1 MMNFELQEAK
11 LILSRTPDVLD
22 SLLTG
27 LPDAWLSNN
36 EGPDTW
42 SPFDVLGHL
51 IHGEKTDWMARAK
64 KCLARGEEK
73 KFESFDRFAQ
83 FEESVGKTAT
93 DLLER
98 FRELRG
104 ANLQFIDDLEIDEE
118 KLKSIGIH
126 PKFGEVTLRQLLSTW
141 AAHDLN
147 HIVQI
152 CRVMA
157 RQYHEEVG
165 PCKQYMRVMQDVVP
179 YEK

>member
-1 MMNFELQEAK
+1 MMNFDVQEARAV
-11 LILSRTPDVLD
+11 LSRTPDVLD
-22 SLLTG
+22 SLLRG

-64 KCLARGEEK
+64 KCLAEGEEK

-83 FEESVGKTAT
+83 FEESVGKTT
-93 DLLER
+93 VDLLAR

-104 ANLQFIDDLEIDEE
+104 ANLQFIDELEIDEE

-157 RQYHEEVG
+157 RQYHDEVG
-165 PCKQYMRVMQDVVP
+165 PWKQYMRVMQDVVP

>member
-1 MMNFELQEAK
+1 MMNFDLQEARA
-11 LILSRTPDVLD
+11 ILSRTPDVLD
-22 SLLTG
+22 SLLRG
-27 LPDAWLSNN
+27 LPDPWLSNN

-51 IHGEKTDWMARAK
+51 IHGEKTDWIARAK
-64 KCLARGEEK
+64 KCLAEGEEK

-83 FEESVGKTAT
+83 FEESVGKTT
-93 DLLER
+93 VDLLAR

-104 ANLQFIDDLEIDEE
+104 ANLQFIDELEIDEE

-157 RQYHEEVG
+157 RQYHDEVG
-165 PCKQYMRVMQDVVP
+165 PWKQYMRVMQDVVP